1 MKNIKT
7 PSDLKYYVEEAGQAP
22 YFFARETLR
31 FFGDTMKNYAVRQ
44 PREITTSDG
53 RTVSAYELVR
63 KKPVK
68 HGIQSST
75 FFDANTFKRVF
86 PA

>member
-7 PSDLKYYVEEAGQAP
+7 PSDLKYYVEEAGRDP
-22 YFFARETLR
+22 HFFARETMR

-44 PREITTSDG
+44 PREIQT
-53 RTVSAYELVR
+53 RTGEIVLAYELVR

-75 FFDANTFKRVF
+75 FFDADNFKRVF